1 MNEYMLVGVC
11 MSDSVYGVGTLC
23 NVVTVCGGVTML
35 LIYVTDCMMY
45 CIMVLCCYG
54 CVCGW

>member
-23 NVVTVCGGVTML
+23 NVVMVWYN
-35 LIYVTDCMMY
+35 YVAY
-45 CIMVLCCYG
+45 LWY
-54 CVCGW
+54 